1 MQQEGAGRIR
11 HRPEFKATMHP
22 RGEGFQ
28 THLGVVDAED
38 GLASCFSE
46 SHNLLYRYIDR
57 NLQQAGACAA

>member
-1 MQQEGAGRIR
+1 MQ
-11 HRPEFKATMHP
+11 P

-28 THLGVVDAED
+28 AHLRVVDAKD

-57 NLQQAGACAA
+57 NLQQEGASAT